1 VNVGFCYV
9 ILVHPD
15 WGSKLLDRPPV
26 RILEIFPCIGTL
38 IVLRVDSSHFG
49 FVKSLSNQTPFGLC
63 PKALFLAEMLFR
75 AFCSRQKY
83 LCSIYILIQNQIEN
97 LLLRRKFRQKFV
109 FYNLTPVL
117 LDSRTLQYWTKID
130 FYIRVGRGSP
140 WLSEPPKSAA
150 MPDSTPER
158 RKPRLG
164 SS

>member
-1 VNVGFCYV
+1 VIVGFCYV

-15 WGSKLLDRPPV
+15 SGSKLLDRPPV

-49 FVKSLSNQTPFGLC
+49 FVKSISNQTPFGLC
-63 PKALFLAEMLFR
+63 PKASFLVEMLFR

-83 LCSIYILIQNQIEN
+83 LCSIYIFDSESDFEN

-117 LDSRTLQYWTKID
+117 LDSRTLQYRTKID

-140 WLSEPPKSAA
+140 
-150 MPDSTPER
+150 
-158 RKPRLG
+158 
-164 SS
+164 